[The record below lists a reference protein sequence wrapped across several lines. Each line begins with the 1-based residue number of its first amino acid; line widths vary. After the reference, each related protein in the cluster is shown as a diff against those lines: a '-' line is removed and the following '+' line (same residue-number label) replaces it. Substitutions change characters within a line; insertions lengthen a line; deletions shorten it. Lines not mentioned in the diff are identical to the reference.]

1 MIDRTLSPLPRRS
14 RQRGATLLVTLVFV
28 IVLSL
33 LGIGAAQNNRFQELM
48 SGSTRDRE
56 LAFESAEAALQDA
69 KATFGTWRTLP
80 FNGTNGL
87 SLYNAGNPNSAGSPA
102 ALRAQPPRNLRW
114 YHPQAAAAVRRPQ
127 RVKLAPTV
135 GAQSPRLERSVKF
148 TDAPHPTVFA
158 RVNWNGVAEF
168 VALPPDALIVP

>member
-87 SLYNAGNPNSAGSPA
+87 SLYNAGNPNSAAWWNASAQWPNYRTPTLNITRAIKQPQYRIEKMPDVGSVQYYRVTARGFGA
-102 ALRAQPPRNLRW
+102 AGTAADPTTIVIL
-114 YHPQAAAAVRRPQ
+114 QAEYRYTP
-127 RVKLAPTV
+127 
-135 GAQSPRLERSVKF
+135 
-148 TDAPHPTVFA
+148 
-158 RVNWNGVAEF
+158 
-168 VALPPDALIVP
+168 